1 MHSGCLGL
9 NGFIA
14 PRSKDKYHTAEKE
27 NRKMK
32 TQHLRARMCQ
42 AQALSEL
49 SSCTR
54 RKVGALILDPST
66 MSIISD
72 GYNGPP
78 RNGPS
83 ACGGDV
89 CLRDELKIKSGEQP
103 ALGCYH
109 AEHNAILNAARHG
122 ARTLGTFMIC
132 TTAPCE
138 SCAKAIYHAGITHLY
153 VPEDSY
159 TAAGLD
165 FLESYGVQVSCITHG
180 NT

>member
-1 MHSGCLGL
+1 M
-9 NGFIA
+9 
-14 PRSKDKYHTAEKE
+14 E
-27 NRKMK
+27 MK
-32 TQHLRARMCQ
+32 TRHLQARMTQ
-42 AQALSEL
+42 ARALSEL

-83 ACGGDV
+83 LCGGNI
-89 CLRDELKIKSGEQP
+89 CLRDERKIKSGEQP

-109 AEHNAILNAARHG
+109 AEVNAILNAARHG
-122 ARTLGTFMIC
+122 ARTLNTIMIC
-132 TTAPCE
+132 TAAPCE
-138 SCAKAIYHAGITHLY
+138 ACAKAIYHAGITHLY

-159 TAAGLD
+159 TTGAGLD
-165 FLESYGVQVSCITHG
+165 FLESYGAQVSCITNG